1 MPYSP
6 MHKHCIQM
14 KDHKGKTTGLMMEGS
29 AMHMSMLHQ
38 ESAKQEKKD
47 LLKDMPV
54 DDKASA
60 MEMSPYKM
68 GHESPAEMGHKYSP
82 AEFTGMSGGSALHQ
96 EGDPDLSEMANLL
109 FGKKKITK
117 KQAKKAKEQVLAN
130 PMAKD
135 TLKTEKKKKVE
146 TKK

>member
-29 AMHMSMLHQ
+29 AMHMSILHQ

-68 GHESPAEMGHKYSP
+68 GHESPAEMGHKDSP
-82 AEFTGMSGGSALHQ
+82 AKFTGMSGGSAMHQ
-96 EGDPDLSEMANLL
+96 EEKPER
-109 FGKKKITK
+109 KKIQLPLQKTK
-117 KQAKKAKEQVLAN
+117 I
-130 PMAKD
+130 
-135 TLKTEKKKKVE
+135 LK
-146 TKK
+146 